1 MQFLLYCICGGIG
14 VSTDYLIYYAS
25 LHLGLW
31 YQYANVLGY
40 GCGTVV
46 SFFLNRVI
54 TFGTTNRTAQRFALF
69 VMVAAVGFTASAVM
83 LWVLVA
89 QLSVDATIAKLLT
102 LPAVVAIQFLL
113 NRSIT
118 FRDAGTP
125 G

>member
-14 VSTDYLIYYAS
+14 VSTDYLVYYAS
-25 LHLGLW
+25 LHFGLW

-102 LPAVVAIQFLL
+102 LPVVVAIQFLL

-118 FRDAGTP
+118 FRDAGTAR
-125 G
+125 